1 MPQSHVATLVRL
13 ALKGNVNVEH
23 VIAVSEQHLELIVM
37 PKTTNA
43 NAQRPLILAA
53 EPLTHAL
60 VVFANVEAM
69 LLVAFLVSC
78 VVLALVNVEQHH
90 LVRVWLLVHIVM
102 LQTTFV
108 SVLPPWLL
116 AVERQ
121 TPVIVGRANVG
132 RLQPVAIQ
140 GRHVNLE
147 HANAEQHQL
156 A

>member
-1 MPQSHVATLVRL
+1 
-13 ALKGNVNVEH
+13 
-23 VIAVSEQHLELIVM
+23 M

-43 NAQRPLILAA
+43 NAPRPLIHVA
-53 EPLTHAL
+53 EQPTHAP
-60 VVFANVEAM
+60 VAFANVEAM
-69 LLVAFLVSC
+69 LLVAFLVNC
-78 VVLALVNVEQHH
+78 AVLALVNVELHH

-102 LQTTFV
+102 LQTMFV
-108 SVLPPWLL
+108 SVLPHWLL

-147 HANAEQHQL
+147 HANAARHQHV
-156 A
+156 